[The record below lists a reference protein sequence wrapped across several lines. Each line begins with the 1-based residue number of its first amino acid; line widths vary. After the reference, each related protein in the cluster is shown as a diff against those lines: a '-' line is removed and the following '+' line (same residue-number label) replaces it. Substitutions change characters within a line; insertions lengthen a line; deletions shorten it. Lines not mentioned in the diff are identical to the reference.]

1 MKKLRNILGIM
12 GVLVVSLLLVGCGKE
27 NNVSGSLTEIMDKLY
42 TGIKDEEKP
51 MMLTNI
57 ELNEE
62 NFESFAFI
70 KDVKY
75 KEALASESGIGSIA
89 HSVVLIRLEN
99 ASDSAGV
106 VEDINA
112 NVNPR
117 KWLCV
122 EAENVIVKAKGDL
135 VMLIMSNELASRIE
149 DNFNNL

>member
-112 NVNPR
+112 NANPR

-122 EAENVIVKAKGDL
+122 GADNVIVKAKGDL
-135 VMLIMSNELASRIE
+135 VVLIMANDLASRLE
-149 DNFNNL
+149 ENFDNL

>member
-12 GVLVVSLLLVGCGKE
+12 GVLVVSLLLVGCGKD

-62 NFESFAFI
+62 NFESFAFV
-70 KDVKY
+70 KDLKY

-99 ASDSAGV
+99 ASDSATV
-106 VEDINA
+106 IEDINA